1 MDFQD
6 FHMQDTGRRFSR
18 MGENIADSVD
28 RAVKSGDFSDL
39 AENIGREVNDAFRWS
54 PAQRRT
60 SEWSG
65 SERKQENRNYFLLKR
80 PGKTG
85 TFLTQL
91 AGAIGA
97 FAIGIFLIAC
107 ISVCV
112 AVEGVGPKIVAG
124 ILAALCAWG
133 MARCVRLGRR
143 SRRFRELVDAYY
155 RYGAAL
161 PGKEYFSVQQLAKYC
176 MENPQTTQQ
185 NLIEMKKQD
194 LLPQATFDPKCTT
207 VMLTDHARR
216 LYADAVASYEEK
228 ERQAAQSA
236 KKEEPK
242 QGTSSAASGTP
253 EAQKVLDEGNAYIKK
268 IRQINDE
275 IPDTEIM
282 SEKLYRL
289 ENIVRSIFEEVQE
302 HPEKAGD
309 LRKVLTYYLPTTEKL
324 LNAYLDCERVRYK
337 TDETRRTQTEIERA
351 IDTVCEAFE
360 RVLTKIQEVDSI
372 DISSDISVMEKMMQ
386 QDGLADSDFKT
397 SGKR

>member
-1 MDFQD
+1 
-6 FHMQDTGRRFSR
+6 

-39 AENIGREVNDAFRWS
+39 AEDIGREVNDAFQRS
-54 PAQRRT
+54 PTDRRT
-60 SEWSG
+60 SQWAG
-65 SERKQENRNYFLLKR
+65 SERRQENLNYFLIRR

-91 AGAIGA
+91 ASAIGA

-112 AVEGVGPKIVAG
+112 AVEGVGPKIAAG
-124 ILAALCAWG
+124 IFAALCAWG
-133 MARCVRLGRR
+133 MARCIRLGRR

-236 KKEEPK
+236 KKEETK
-242 QGTSSAASGTP
+242 QETASDIAP
-253 EAQKVLDEGNAYIKK
+253 EARKVLDEGNAYIKK

-289 ENIVRSIFEEVQE
+289 ENIVRSIFEEVQK

-324 LNAYLDCERVRYK
+324 LNAYLDCERVKYK
-337 TDETRRTQTEIERA
+337 TDETRKTETEIERA

-360 RVLTKIQEVDSI
+360 RILARIQEVDSI